1 MRLLFVCA
9 ILLSPTRSSPKFFIP
24 SLQLD
29 APRPGC
35 ALRIPGATSAQAAS
49 SVRLFDIDTTATVCI
64 YCAMDKVTPAS
75 TPPADAAQASPSP
88 LETPRREVVFSGMQ
102 PSGGFHIGNYLG
114 AVRDWVAL
122 QDQHRC
128 FYCVVDLHALTQ
140 PYEPAA
146 MRARVLD
153 MAVELLACGI
163 DPQKSTLFVQSQVPE
178 HAELSWILSTVAP
191 YGELS
196 RMTQFKEKGE
206 RAEYVNCGLFTYP
219 VLMAADILL
228 YKATRVPV
236 GEDQIQHLE
245 LTREIV
251 RRWNGRYGEPAL
263 FAEPLPLHRSPLR
276 IMGLD
281 GKQKMSKSLGNY
293 VAISDEPDAIRK
305 KIGSAFTDELRLRK
319 KDPGHPESCY
329 VCGLEQYFMPSD
341 KVAELQDGC
350 RTARIGCVDSKRA
363 LAEAMITTLQPIA
376 ERKRELLAKPGLVED
391 ILQAGADE
399 ARKIAKQTMAEVR
412 ERLGLLPLR

>member
-1 MRLLFVCA
+1 M
-9 ILLSPTRSSPKFFIP
+9 
-24 SLQLD
+24 
-29 APRPGC
+29 
-35 ALRIPGATSAQAAS
+35 
-49 SVRLFDIDTTATVCI
+49 
-64 YCAMDKVTPAS
+64 
-75 TPPADAAQASPSP
+75 
-88 LETPRREVVFSGMQ
+88 FSGMQ

-236 GEDQIQHLE
+236 GEDLIQHLE

-281 GKQKMSKSLGNY
+281 GKQRMSKSLGNY
-293 VAISDEPDAIRK
+293 IGINEAPNEIFGKTMRISDDLMWRYFELLSFKQSLADISRMRADVAASQANPRDFKLALALELVERFHGKPAADESLRYWNETIKGGALPSEIELREIDVAADGVKLLQLLKQSGLLASTSEAIRK
-305 KIGSAFTDELRLRK
+305 ISEKGVRI
-319 KDPGHPESCY
+319 
-329 VCGLEQYFMPSD
+329 
-341 KVAELQDGC
+341 DGE
-350 RTARIGCVDSKRA
+350 V
-363 LAEAMITTLQPIA
+363 
-376 ERKRELLAKPGLVED
+376 VENRD
-391 ILQAGADE
+391 AIFHSGASFILQVGK
-399 ARKIAKQTMAEVR
+399 RSF
-412 ERLGLLPLR
+412 LRVALRPI

>member
-1 MRLLFVCA
+1 MD
-9 ILLSPTRSSPKFFIP
+9 PTQP
-24 SLQLD
+24 
-29 APRPGC
+29 
-35 ALRIPGATSAQAAS
+35 TSAAP
-49 SVRLFDIDTTATVCI
+49 T
-64 YCAMDKVTPAS
+64 
-75 TPPADAAQASPSP
+75 DAAPTERGPAK
-88 LETPRREVVFSGMQ
+88 TTRREVVFSGMQ

-114 AVRDWVAL
+114 AVRDWVDL
-122 QDQHRC
+122 QTKHRC
-128 FYCVVDLHALTQ
+128 FYCIVDLHAITQ
-140 PYEPAA
+140 PYESTA
-146 MRARVLD
+146 MRARVMD

-163 DPQKSTLFVQSQVPE
+163 SPDQATLFVQSQVPE
-178 HAELSWILSTVAP
+178 HAELAWILSTVAP

-251 RRWNGRYGEPAL
+251 RRFNGRFGEPAL

-293 VAISDEPDAIRK
+293 IAISDEPEVIRK
-305 KIGSAFTDELRLRK
+305 KISTAFTDELRLRK

-329 VCGLEQYFMPSD
+329 VCGLEPFFMPAD
-341 KVAELQDGC
+341 KVAEYQEGC
-350 RTARIGCVDSKRA
+350 RSARIGCVDSKRA
-363 LAEAMITTLQPIA
+363 LADAMITTLQPIQ
-376 ERKRELLAKPGLVED
+376 ERKRELLAKPGLIEE
-391 ILQAGADE
+391 ILQAGAAE
-399 ARKIAKQTMAEVR
+399 ARKVAQKTMVEVR
-412 ERLGLLPLR
+412 ERLGLLPLP

>member
-1 MRLLFVCA
+1 MRSTEKYLATTYEV
-9 ILLSPTRSSPKFFIP
+9 PGDRTTRWTCLGSS
-24 SLQLD
+24 
-29 APRPGC
+29 G
-35 ALRIPGATSAQAAS
+35 
-49 SVRLFDIDTTATVCI
+49 RLFDIDANCTVCMF
-64 YCAMDKVTPAS
+64 CAMDSKHPSTTLVTDAEPAQS
-75 TPPADAAQASPSP
+75 GTAHAAK
-88 LETPRREVVFSGMQ
+88 REVVFSGMQ

-122 QDQHRC
+122 QEQHRC
-128 FYCVVDLHALTQ
+128 FYCIVDLHAITQ
-140 PYEPAA
+140 PYDPAA
-146 MRARVLD
+146 MRARVMD

-163 DPQKSTLFVQSQVPE
+163 DPNRATLFVQSQVPE
-178 HAELSWILSTVAP
+178 HAELAWILSTVAP

-251 RRWNGRYGEPAL
+251 RRFNGRFGEPAL
-263 FAEPLPLHRSPLR
+263 FSEPLPLHRSPLR

-293 VAISDEPDAIRK
+293 VAISDEPEVIRK
-305 KIGSAFTDELRLRK
+305 KIGGAFTDELRLRK

-329 VCGLEQYFMPSD
+329 VCGLEPFFMASD
-341 KVAELQDGC
+341 KVTEFQEGC
-350 RTARIGCVDSKRA
+350 RSARIGCVDSKRA
-363 LAEAMITTLQPIA
+363 LAEAMITALQPIQ

-391 ILQAGADE
+391 ILQAGAAE
-399 ARKIAKQTMAEVR
+399 ARKVALRTMVEVR
-412 ERLGLLPLR
+412 ERLGLLPLP